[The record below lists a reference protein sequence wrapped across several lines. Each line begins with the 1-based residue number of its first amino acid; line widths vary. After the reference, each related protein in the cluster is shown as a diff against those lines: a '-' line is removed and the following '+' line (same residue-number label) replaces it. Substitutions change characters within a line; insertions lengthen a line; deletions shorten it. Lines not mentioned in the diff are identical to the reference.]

1 MTDSNTDLAAFN
13 PLDPDTLQCPY
24 PHYRRMRDEAPVL
37 YLEAIGSYVVT
48 RHDLVLGMMRD
59 PDTYSSK
66 FGGTGMP
73 LGNSD
78 DRQRM
83 LAVMAEGYP
92 RVPTM
97 LTADIPEHTRYRRL
111 VSKAFT
117 PKVVAEL
124 EPEIRSVTTRLI
136 DVMLDQRSVEF
147 VTAFAVPLPVAVI
160 ASALNVPD
168 SRLDDFKRWS
178 DDSIAGIGTALDVE
192 GRIAAERGVNDF
204 QHYFADQIE
213 QRRTNPQDDLLTA
226 LLNARIDDDDPDL
239 TDKRS
244 LDMPEMLGIVQ
255 QLLVA
260 GNETTTKLLSELMM
274 LLGQHPEQWR
284 RLRSDPSRIPSVVEE
299 GLRMLTPTQGMWR
312 IATKEHELGGVQIP
326 KGARLVAVFASA
338 NRDEALYADADAF
351 DPDRQNLR
359 DHLAFGK
366 GIHFCLGANLSRLEA
381 RVAFEE
387 LSRRI
392 DSFALD
398 EGNDFSYFPS
408 FLLRGLQR
416 LDVTLTPAG

>member
-312 IATKEHELGGVQIP
+312 IATREHELGGVQIP

>member
-83 LAVMAEGYP
+83 LAVIAEGYP

-168 SRLDDFKRWS
+168 SRLDDFKRWP
-178 DDSIAGIGTALDVE
+178 DDSIAGIGE
-192 GRIAAERGVNDF
+192 
-204 QHYFADQIE
+204 DQL
-213 QRRTNPQDDLLTA
+213 RT
-226 LLNARIDDDDPDL
+226 
-239 TDKRS
+239 K
-244 LDMPEMLGIVQ
+244 
-255 QLLVA
+255 
-260 GNETTTKLLSELMM
+260 
-274 LLGQHPEQWR
+274 
-284 RLRSDPSRIPSVVEE
+284 
-299 GLRMLTPTQGMWR
+299 
-312 IATKEHELGGVQIP
+312 IATSRRH
-326 KGARLVAVFASA
+326 
-338 NRDEALYADADAF
+338 
-351 DPDRQNLR
+351 
-359 DHLAFGK
+359 
-366 GIHFCLGANLSRLEA
+366 CLGEA
-381 RVAFEE
+381 ADSVA
-387 LSRRI
+387 
-392 DSFALD
+392 AH
-398 EGNDFSYFPS
+398 
-408 FLLRGLQR
+408 LR
-416 LDVTLTPAG
+416 A